1 MEEYEIEKLE
11 EARLG
16 QVVKTMMRK
25 FVVFQGQQRP
35 REAGE
40 ESVLWRIPWA
50 VIMQRKDWKGKD

>member
-25 FVVFQGQQRP
+25 FVVFQGQQRS

-40 ESVLWRIPWA
+40 ESVL
-50 VIMQRKDWKGKD
+50 